1 MTEPT
6 PQNRLD
12 HVAPLSED
20 QAPTSQ
26 AAASGPTTYTAP
38 QPLAPQRNAAP
49 LLPAWSARRPIII
62 GLTTVAL
69 LVGGFGGWS
78 LLTDIDGAIVAPG
91 QLEVEKNKQ
100 IVQHPDGGV
109 VAEIAVKEAQAVK
122 AGDLL
127 IRLDGSL
134 LQSELAIVEGQLFEM
149 MARKSRLEA
158 ERDDKD
164 APVFSGELAEL
175 AKTRADV
182 AEQIEGQSKL
192 FVARKETLARQ
203 TEQMGKRSGQI
214 GSQITGIDAQISSL
228 KTQQDLIQ
236 QELDNQNVLLAKG
249 LAQSSR
255 VLELQRNQASL
266 EGSMGDLISSKAQA
280 EGRGTEIDLEVLRLA
295 AVRREEANTQL
306 RELGPQALELSERR
320 RSLTERIARLEIRA
334 PVSGLVLGLQ
344 VTTPRSVLRPAEPVL
359 YIIPQDRP
367 LVITAQIQ
375 PIHIDEVHVGQKVRL
390 AFPAFSARTTPEI
403 YGHVT
408 TISAD
413 ALQDQRTQ
421 ASYFK
426 AEILLDE
433 GELAKLKTQTLLPG
447 MPVEAFIETGAR
459 SPMSY
464 LLKPFTDYFTLA
476 FREG

>member
-1 MTEPT
+1 MSQT
-6 PQNRLD
+6 PVQLRPATGSTATILP
-12 HVAPLSED
+12 VA
-20 QAPTSQ
+20 AAT
-26 AAASGPTTYTAP
+26 AAASSAAANPP
-38 QPLAPQRNAAP
+38 SSLA
-49 LLPAWSARRPIII
+49 PAWSARRPVIL
-62 GLTTVAL
+62 GLVTVAL
-69 LVGGFGGWS
+69 LIFGFGGWS
-78 LLTDIDGAIVAPG
+78 LTTEIDGAIVAGG
-91 QLEVEKNKQ
+91 QLEVEQNKQ
-100 IVQHPDGGV
+100 IVNHPDGGV

-134 LQSELAIVEGQLFEM
+134 LQSELSIVEGQLFEM
-149 MARKSRLEA
+149 LARKARLEA

-164 APVFSGELAEL
+164 APNFSGEIADL

-182 AEQIEGQSKL
+182 AEQIEGQRNL
-192 FVARKETLARQ
+192 FFARKESLARQ
-203 TEQMGKRSGQI
+203 GDQLVKREGQI
-214 GSQITGIDAQISSL
+214 TSQIEGIDAQIDAL
-228 KTQQDLIQ
+228 KQQLALIQ
-236 QELDNQNVLLAKG
+236 QELTAQQTLLDKG

-255 VLELQRNQASL
+255 VLELERNKASL
-266 EGSMGDLISSKAQA
+266 QGSMGELISSKAQA

-295 AVRREEANTQL
+295 AVRREEASTQL
-306 RELGPQALELSERR
+306 RDLGPQALELVERR
-320 RSLTERIARLEIRA
+320 RALIERIARLEIRA

-344 VTTPRSVLRPAEPVL
+344 VTSPRSVLRAAEPVL

-375 PIHIDEVHVGQKVRL
+375 PIHIDEVHVGQHVRL

-403 YGHVT
+403 FGHVA

-413 ALQDQRTQ
+413 ALVDQRTQ
-421 ASYFK
+421 ASYFR

-464 LLKPFTDYFTLA
+464 LLKPFTDYFKMA
-476 FREG
+476 FREE